1 MKLFG
6 KPKKAG
12 DFSEVDTMDKVMEYV
27 NQGILAP
34 LYLMPLRFNGEDSVS
49 NRVFVPTV
57 VVELKDRY
65 EKWYE
70 IAFKNCDGLWIGK
83 GVSEQTV
90 LKTGSYTREM
100 QQAIKNDFG
109 YVFVEGE
116 TSLVKYID
124 FITKED
130 EVSE

>member
-12 DFSEVDTMDKVMEYV
+12 DFSEVDSMDKVMEYA
-27 NQGILAP
+27 NQGILVP

-65 EKWYE
+65 DDMVEDLVRKGKVDGYSCDLE
-70 IAFKNCDGLWIGK
+70 YKGKSQVPSKIHIQSKKEGKPVFK
-83 GVSEQTV
+83 
-90 LKTGSYTREM
+90 
-100 QQAIKNDFG
+100 
-109 YVFVEGE
+109 E
-116 TSLVKYID
+116 TINVW
-124 FITKED
+124 
-130 EVSE
+130 